1 MCRSVAAAFVLGASE
16 KFQYLHQQPVQ
27 LAQPWPSLAIRAMV
41 SCMCAHSQR
50 AQCPVVEN
58 YFTGKTSA
66 QFFVASR
73 LSLHRALWYLR
84 KRCFH
89 LHAIRRI
96 YSKPTHQV
104 RSARTPVRSSDFVQ
118 NCVDLCG
125 IVQVSNHT
133 EKSGRRQDS
142 LQHAPVVVQQ
152 QQACHQGGFWPH
164 RACMCRPCVAIR
176 PELTSIIVIQYRF

>member
-1 MCRSVAAAFVLGASE
+1 
-16 KFQYLHQQPVQ
+16 
-27 LAQPWPSLAIRAMV
+27 MV

-104 RSARTPVRSSDFVQ
+104 RSARTPVRSSDFVR

-125 IVQVSNHT
+125 IVQVSNRT

-142 LQHAPVVVQQ
+142 LQHAPVVAATGMSPRRVLATSCMHVQTVRG
-152 QQACHQGGFWPH
+152 HQTGTDKHNCYP
-164 RACMCRPCVAIR
+164 I
-176 PELTSIIVIQYRF
+176 